1 MSTSHNTLLEVA
13 SLSMRF
19 SRKFLADYSHAKS
32 PKKFTQAQLMSCL
45 ILKTYLNTTYRGV
58 IDILDASD
66 KLQKR
71 LGLEYLPHYSTLKY
85 FADRSDTLEI
95 VDAILAEVV
104 KEYGGS
110 VEEVS
115 IDSTGLETTSA
126 SAHFKT
132 RSGKRRKKYVKLSL
146 CVLAGTMLP
155 AGLVVSWG
163 PYNDKREA
171 PALFEKVQPVIQPQ
185 RLFADAGYDA
195 EWVHEFCRDGWS
207 VESFI
212 PPAVH
217 RKDGGVNGKYRS
229 QMTNKLLKENGF
241 GRRWLVE
248 SFMSG
253 LKRTM
258 GSALRSRTEPSLFV
272 EAGLR
277 VLAYA
282 FRL

>member
-1 MSTSHNTLLEVA
+1 MSTSRNTLLEVA

-19 SRKFLADYSHAKS
+19 SRKFLADYSHVKS

-45 ILKTYLNTTYRGV
+45 VLKAYLNTTYRGI

-71 LGLEYLPHYSTLKY
+71 LGLERLPHYSTLKY

-95 VDAILAEVV
+95 IDAILTEVV

-126 SAHFKT
+126 SAHYKT
-132 RSGKRRKKYVKLSL
+132 RSGKKRKKYVKLSL

-171 PALFEKVQPVIQPQ
+171 PALFEKIQPAIQPQ

-195 EWVHEFCRDGWS
+195 EWVHEFCRDHWN

-217 RKDGGVNGKYRS
+217 RQDGGVNGKYRS
-229 QMTNKLLKENGF
+229 QMTGELLKENGF

-258 GSALRSRTEPSLFV
+258 GSGLRSRAEPSLFV